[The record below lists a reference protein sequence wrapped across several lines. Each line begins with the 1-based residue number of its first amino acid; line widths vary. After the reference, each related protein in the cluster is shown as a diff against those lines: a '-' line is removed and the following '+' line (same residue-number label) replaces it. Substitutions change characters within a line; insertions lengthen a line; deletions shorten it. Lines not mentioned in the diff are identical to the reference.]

1 MTLFEIII
9 AILNLVA
16 LILIP
21 IIAVVIGQHL
31 QKVSAK
37 RKDKMDIFKTLMM
50 NRLGWSVES
59 VRALN
64 IIDIVFADD
73 ESVRKAWNEY
83 YQKLCVEQPTETQLK
98 QIQQA
103 QDKML
108 ETMAIS
114 LGYKGKITWET
125 IQNPYIPKGMVA
137 AIDQQQSIQKG
148 QTELAKV
155 AGVFAQ
161 MINNNAANQAP
172 SQQEDIP
179 HANT

>member
-1 MTLFEIII
+1 MDLKRVKLVYRWL
-9 AILNLVA
+9 LNNG
-16 LILIP
+16 LIKISHDVERQYSYFSNEL
-21 IIAVVIGQHL
+21 
-31 QKVSAK
+31 
-37 RKDKMDIFKTLMM
+37 KTLMS
-50 NRLGWSVES
+50 NRMVWSVES
-59 VRALN
+59 VRAMN

-83 YQKLCVEQPTETQLK
+83 YQRLCVEQPTETQLK
-98 QIQQA
+98 QIQQT

-137 AIDQQQSIQKG
+137 AIDQQQIIQKG
-148 QTELAKV
+148 QAELAKV
-155 AGVFAQ
+155 ADTFTQ
-161 MINNNAANQAP
+161 LINTNAANQAP
-172 SQQEDIP
+172 RQQEDIP

>member
-1 MTLFEIII
+1 MDLKRVKLVYRWL
-9 AILNLVA
+9 LNNG
-16 LILIP
+16 LIKISHDVERQYSYFSNEL
-21 IIAVVIGQHL
+21 
-31 QKVSAK
+31 
-37 RKDKMDIFKTLMM
+37 KTLMS
-50 NRLGWSVES
+50 NRMVWSVES
-59 VRALN
+59 VRAMN

-83 YQKLCVEQPTETQLK
+83 YQRLCVEQPTETQLK
-98 QIQQA
+98 QIQQT

-137 AIDQQQSIQKG
+137 AMDQQQIIQKG
-148 QTELAKV
+148 QAELAKV
-155 AGVFAQ
+155 ADAFTQ
-161 MINNNAANQAP
+161 LINTNAANQAP
-172 SQQEDIP
+172 RQQEDIP

>member
-1 MTLFEIII
+1 MTPFEIVI
-9 AILNLVA
+9 AILNLLA
-16 LILIP
+16 LISIP
-21 IIAVVIGQHL
+21 IIAVLIGQYL
-31 QKVSAK
+31 QTIAAK
-37 RKDKMDIFKTLMM
+37 RKDKMDIFKTLMV
-50 NRLGWSVES
+50 NRLAWSVES

-73 ESVRKAWNEY
+73 DSVRKAWNEY
-83 YQKLCVEQPTETQLK
+83 YQKLCVEHPTEMQLK

-125 IQNPYIPKGMVA
+125 IQNPYIPKGMIA
-137 AIDQQQSIQKG
+137 AIDQQQTIQKG

-155 AGVFAQ
+155 AGAFAQ
-161 MINNNAANQAP
+161 MIHNNAANQA
-172 SQQEDIP
+172 SNQQEDKP

>member
-1 MTLFEIII
+1 MDLKRVKLVYRWL
-9 AILNLVA
+9 LNNG
-16 LILIP
+16 LIKISHDVERQYSYFSNEL
-21 IIAVVIGQHL
+21 
-31 QKVSAK
+31 
-37 RKDKMDIFKTLMM
+37 KTLMS
-50 NRLGWSVES
+50 NRMVWSVES
-59 VRALN
+59 VRAMN

-83 YQKLCVEQPTETQLK
+83 YQRLCVEQPTETQRK
-98 QIQQA
+98 QIQQT

-137 AIDQQQSIQKG
+137 AMDQQQIIQKG
-148 QTELAKV
+148 QAELAKV
-155 AGVFAQ
+155 ADAFTQ
-161 MINNNAANQAP
+161 LINTNAANQAP
-172 SQQEDIP
+172 RQQEDIP